1 MTSNILEEAACG
13 PGWLL
18 LSDASPYL
26 IKRSNKGGCI
36 MTAPD
41 FAVTG
46 PMGRHGASLPVLTL
60 KELDADPHGVFRKYR
75 KDHAVVLHE
84 TGGYFVLRSS
94 DVDRL
99 AKDPHVGPSGTSFPE
114 ALGISSGAIFD
125 LFTFSMITADG
136 DAHRRRRAPF
146 SKLFAARA
154 INDIRHSIRRT
165 ADDLIG
171 EWYERGEVDYF
182 AEFAAPMPARIIS
195 TLLGLPREEIPE
207 FTKVV
212 YEVTKI
218 FSFGLKPEEIGEIE
232 TAVAQLRDY
241 VDKAIQERRRN
252 PREDFLS
259 AFLAGAKEAGEL
271 SPEEMIYQIV
281 PLIFGGADT
290 TRVAL
295 AMQLALLLQ
304 YRDQWH
310 DVCRNS
316 TLIPRAVAEA
326 MRYEPSGAG
335 TARLARED
343 IPVDGSAI
351 PAGQLIVLSMM
362 SAMRDEKVYRDPDRF
377 DIHRADQLRLHPIFG
392 FGAHRC
398 IGEALARA
406 ELEESLS
413 AITAIIPHLHLDA
426 MPQIKGHYGVRR
438 IDAEMR
444 VHWKP

>member
-1 MTSNILEEAACG
+1 MTVQN
-13 PGWLL
+13 
-18 LSDASPYL
+18 
-26 IKRSNKGGCI
+26 
-36 MTAPD
+36 
-41 FAVTG
+41 FAEPEPT
-46 PMGRHGASLPVLTL
+46 GRHGASLPVLTL
-60 KELDADPHGVFRKYR
+60 KELDADPHGVFRTYR
-75 KDHAVVLHE
+75 KDHPVVLHE
-84 TGGYFVLRSS
+84 TAGYFILRSS
-94 DVDRL
+94 DIDQL
-99 AKDPHVGPSGTSFPE
+99 AKDPRVGPSGTSFPE

-125 LFTFSMITADG
+125 LFTYSMITADS
-136 DAHRRRRAPF
+136 DVHRRRRAPF

-154 INDIRHSIRRT
+154 INDLRRSIRRT
-165 ADDLIG
+165 ADDLIA
-171 EWYERGEVDYF
+171 EWYGRGEVDYF
-182 AEFAAPMPARIIS
+182 GEFAAPMPARIIS
-195 TLLGLPREEIPE
+195 DLLGLPREEIPE

-218 FSFGLKPEEIGEIE
+218 FNFGLKPDEISGIE
-232 TAVAQLRDY
+232 TALGQLRDY
-241 VDKAIQERRRN
+241 VDKAIQERRRS

-259 AFLAGAKEAGEL
+259 AFLAAAKEAGEL

-304 YRDQWH
+304 HRDQWH

-326 MRYEPSGAG
+326 MRFEPSGAG
-335 TARLARED
+335 TVRLARED
-343 IPVDGSAI
+343 IPVDGSVVI

-362 SAMRDEKVYRDPDRF
+362 SAMRDETVYRHPDTF
-377 DIHRADQLRLHPIFG
+377 DVHRTDQPRLHPIFG

-413 AITAIIPHLHLDA
+413 AITAKIPHLQLDE
-426 MPQIKGHYGVRR
+426 MPTIKGHYGVRR

-444 VHWKP
+444 VHWKPV